1 MALVGGTESCIG
13 RLGYYGFGAMHAL
26 SSHSNDHPEEGSCPF
41 DIRRNGFVMGE
52 GSIILLLE
60 TYEHAKA
67 RGVPIYISFFI
78 VVIRVCLINKVKL
91 LMVILIMM
99 DIILLLQ
106 YQMEKEL
113 QSTIS
118 PSFLSID
125 V

>member
-67 RGVPIYISFFI
+67 RGVPIYISFFLF
-78 VVIRVCLINKVKL
+78 VYFTNSQQQSQE
-91 LMVILIMM
+91 IMFFF
-99 DIILLLQ
+99 
-106 YQMEKEL
+106 
-113 QSTIS
+113 SRS
-118 PSFLSID
+118 P
-125 V
+125 